1 MGLAVYFDSLKALVK
16 NRAVLHLSLMAGFR
30 TMAQMGLLIFLP
42 LYLAD
47 VVGMGPL
54 MMGVTMMT
62 LQLGGVCASPV
73 AGAWSD
79 RIGRRPVVLGGL
91 SITTVLIIVLTL
103 VQNEVV
109 FIGGV
114 AVMGFAM
121 YAARPVIHSWM
132 MDLAPPEVAAS
143 ATSVMFGVQALFT
156 TIMLAV
162 GGGVAD
168 KWGLQVVFY
177 LLAASMLVANVLV
190 YMLPNKLPDDA
201 SGA

>member
-1 MGLAVYFDSLKALVK
+1 
-16 NRAVLHLSLMAGFR
+16 
-30 TMAQMGLLIFLP
+30 
-42 LYLAD
+42 
-47 VVGMGPL
+47 

-114 AVMGFAM
+114 AVLGFAM